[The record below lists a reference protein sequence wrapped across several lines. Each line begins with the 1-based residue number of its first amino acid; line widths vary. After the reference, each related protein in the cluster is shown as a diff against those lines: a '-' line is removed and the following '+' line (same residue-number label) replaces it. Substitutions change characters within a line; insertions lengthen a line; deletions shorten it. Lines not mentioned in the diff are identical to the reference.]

1 MCHLLCQ
8 LLNKTQRL
16 CLPQNTVG
24 HHSLQLISCAN
35 RTRNVKCKSQRLQSA
50 QKGVWYLRYPAAQQQ
65 SVGRPVFKLW
75 PAGKGKSQLSLR
87 STERI
92 VQQQCRRDNWMLSEG
107 WRTFVQIDGRQ
118 KRHQLLLAGTWRL
131 QVSFGACRFQRV
143 KRDKGRGN
151 TTGTLHTMVSPEWSI
166 AVEMWKLKT
175 DALQQQA
182 IRIDGC
188 RFVDL

>member
-1 MCHLLCQ
+1 MCVCALNTWIHSHRPTNTLHYFSSLSQSPIIDSLYGRSLMCHLLCQ
-8 LLNKTQRL
+8 LLNKTQWL

-24 HHSLQLISCAN
+24 YHSLQLISCAN

-107 WRTFVQIDGRQ
+107 WRTFVQIDGGRNGINCYSLG
-118 KRHQLLLAGTWRL
+118 RD
-131 QVSFGACRFQRV
+131 VCRFLLERA
-143 KRDKGRGN
+143 GFRG
-151 TTGTLHTMVSPEWSI
+151 
-166 AVEMWKLKT
+166 
-175 DALQQQA
+175 
-182 IRIDGC
+182 
-188 RFVDL
+188 